1 MARKLPIEESPMSI
15 TTKIQEPKAQ
25 IIISG
30 LFDANVY
37 QQFKHA
43 CAMLINNHTVKAI
56 EVDLSGTEYLDSAAL
71 GMLVQLNENAKY
83 EKKTVTLISVPGRV
97 ADVLKVANAQK
108 LFSINLPSGIGLD
121 LQRHPG

>member
-1 MARKLPIEESPMSI
+1 MAIS
-15 TTKIQEPKAQ
+15 TKTLDNKAQ

-30 LFDANVY
+30 LFDASVY
-37 QQFKHA
+37 REFKHA
-43 CAMLINNHTVKAI
+43 CAMLTKNQAVTVI

-97 ADVLKVANAQK
+97 ADVLKIANAQK
-108 LFSINLPSGIGLD
+108 LFSIHLPSGMDMD
-121 LQRHPG
+121 LR